1 MTQVP
6 QYTSIAS
13 AAFNEYLDNHI
24 ELDELIARLREIE
37 LQVMHD
43 DEAEEETGKVL
54 WFCFFSGDPFQTTI
68 RDIENDLSDPSHP
81 SSRILLQG
89 IALGLEAGELE
100 VHYSWPG
107 FPET

>member
-54 WFCFFSGDPFQTTI
+54 WFRFFSGDPFQTTI